1 MSSPAMMTTTLGSRS
16 SGAIPRADASS
27 PAVPRRD
34 EPDGLRRVQ
43 TSTSSATAM
52 SPIMSAK
59 PRKRYGVGVLHSP
72 GCAPWPA
79 AAAGAPATPT
89 SASPSLIGLM
99 MKDESHGCRSPP
111 LSLFLFL
118 CVCVCVGVRAVQSG
132 FSLVLCG
139 CDV

>member
-1 MSSPAMMTTTLGSRS
+1 MMTTTLGSLS

-27 PAVPRRD
+27 PALPRRD
-34 EPDGLRRVQ
+34 DPDGLRRVQ

-52 SPIMSAK
+52 IPIMSVK
-59 PRKRYGVGVLHSP
+59 PMKMYGVGVLHAP
-72 GCAPWPA
+72 GCVPWP

-99 MKDESHGCRSPP
+99 MNGESNGCRS
-111 LSLFLFL
+111 LSLFLSL
-118 CVCVCVGVRAVQSG
+118 PLSLWACVQSG